1 MIPILFPST
10 ETEFDSQG
18 LGRLAECISCTVT
31 EGRNGAYECT
41 FKYPISGRQYAKIQ
55 EGTFILC
62 THDNTG
68 DTQPFEIYAR
78 TAPID
83 GIVTFNARHYSYK
96 LNGTVVLPFRATS
109 AAASMQAI
117 QANALPQEFTFET
130 DISSSVPFQV
140 KTPTLAR
147 SLLGGAEGSIL
158 DTYGG
163 EFAFDFK
170 TVRLLKS
177 RGRKS
182 GVVIQYGK
190 NLKDIELST
199 DASGR
204 FNAVVPFWF
213 HEYEDGYQSLHM
225 LDERIVI
232 AAGAE
237 VIKAIPLDLSEQYSI
252 WPSQAEMRAIAAQ
265 KLQSAGYGVNENIK
279 IDFVQLEQTEE
290 YKSFGVLQQLRLC
303 DTVDVFYSKMGITLR
318 NVKIIR
324 TTYNTL
330 LERFDSMELG
340 DVKAT
345 LQSIV
350 SNEAASAANSAA
362 TAQRIYTDTTVGE
375 QIADATGENGGHIY
389 IAKDALKKPIALY
402 VMDTVGTATATDVL
416 RFDGDGAAWSGSGYD
431 GTYTQFFD
439 LDTGKLTDGVN
450 SWDIPGQSVK
460 LAHDDVT
467 AEACEKLWYYYGVN
481 ESTPAYLG
489 NDGFWITGTNG
500 EYFGALADGRVV
512 RALPY
517 TGYPEAGLFPDEQ
530 LIRYDTSGN
539 AEYVHMVRREAALT
553 YTIKNAKAQ
562 TAANAMLRLR
572 VGFTDTGVPTLQF
585 WDVASPPTDYT
596 GGLLALYNGRLYVN
610 GHAVQVTQ

>member
-1 MIPILFPST
+1 MIPILFPAT
-10 ETEFDSQG
+10 ETGFDSQG

-31 EGRNGAYECT
+31 EERNGKYECT

-55 EGTFILC
+55 EGAFILC

-96 LNGTVVLPFRATS
+96 LNSTVVLPFLATG
-109 AAASMQAI
+109 AAAAMQAI
-117 QANALPQEFTFET
+117 QANALPQEFVFNT
-130 DISSSVPFQV
+130 DLTSSAAYQI
-140 KTPTLAR
+140 KTPTPAR
-147 SLLGGAEGSIL
+147 KLLGGSAGSIL

-170 TVRLLKS
+170 TVSLLAS
-177 RGRKS
+177 RGRNS
-182 GVVIQYGK
+182 GVIIQYGK

-199 DASGR
+199 DSSGR
-204 FNAVVPFWF
+204 FNAVVPFWY
-213 HEYEDGYQSLHM
+213 HEYETGDILRL

-232 AAGAE
+232 ATGAE
-237 VIKAIPLDLSEQYSI
+237 VVQAIPLDLSEDFEVPPTQTR
-252 WPSQAEMRAIAAQ
+252 MRDAAAA
-265 KLQSAGYGVNENIK
+265 KLQSAGYGISENIK

-290 YKSFGVLQQLRLC
+290 YKSFGILQQLRLC

-416 RFDGDGAAWSGSGYD
+416 RFDGDGAAWSGSGFA
-431 GTYTQFFD
+431 GTYTQVFD

-467 AEACEKLWYYYGVN
+467 AEACEKLWYYYGVTS
-481 ESTPAYLG
+481 STPAYLG
-489 NDGFWITGTNG
+489 NDGFWITGTDG

-517 TGYPEAGLFPDEQ
+517 TGYPEDGLFPDEQ
-530 LIRYDTSGN
+530 LIRYDTNGD

-553 YTIKNAKAQ
+553 YTIQNAKAQ

-585 WDVASPPTDYT
+585 WDASSPPTDYT